1 MAVTYKANV
10 YYKEGVTSFV
20 IPFDYL
26 KKTFVKAETIDTV
39 GSIPLTYIEDYSIDG
54 DTLYLKEPLAEG
66 AQLHIYR
73 ETPTD
78 SVVDFVDASIL
89 RAKHLN
95 VLQLQILHII
105 EESQDYIKIN
115 ALSLTKIDEM
125 SEVLDAFYH
134 RIVNLAD
141 PQEDGDATNKR
152 YVDTATKTVEE
163 SVVDKAVKASVASAV
178 DETKQ
183 AVVSLAID
191 EVRQIIQDN
200 LKLDRGTVFT
210 KLSTGELQV
219 LENPLSSLVFGVKTT
234 GEIYPKEE
242 V

>member
-1 MAVTYKANV
+1 M
-10 YYKEGVTSFV
+10 S
-20 IPFDYL
+20 
-26 KKTFVKAETIDTV
+26 
-39 GSIPLTYIEDYSIDG
+39 LTYIEDYSIDG

-115 ALSLTKIDEM
+115 ALSLTKVDEM
-125 SEVLDAFYH
+125 SEVIDAYYH
-134 RIVNLAD
+134 RIINLAD
-141 PQEDGDATNKR
+141 PQEEGDAANKH
-152 YVDTATKTVEE
+152 YVDTAAKTVEE
-163 SVVDKAVKASVASAV
+163 SVVDKAVEASVASAV

-183 AVVSLAID
+183 AVVSIAID

-219 LENPLSSLVFGVKTT
+219 LENPLASLVFGVKTT

>member
-39 GSIPLTYIEDYSIDG
+39 GSMSLTYIEDYSIDG

-66 AQLHIYR
+66 TQLHIYR

-115 ALSLTKIDEM
+115 ALSLTKVDEM
-125 SEVLDAFYH
+125 SEVLDAYHH
-134 RIVNLAD
+134 RIINLAD
-141 PQEDGDATNKR
+141 PQEEGDAANKH
-152 YVDTATKTVEE
+152 YVDTAAKTVEE
-163 SVVDKAVKASVASAV
+163 SVVDKAVEASVASAV

-219 LENPLSSLVFGVKTT
+219 LENPLASLVFGVKTT

>member
-1 MAVTYKANV
+1 
-10 YYKEGVTSFV
+10 
-20 IPFDYL
+20 
-26 KKTFVKAETIDTV
+26 
-39 GSIPLTYIEDYSIDG
+39 
-54 DTLYLKEPLAEG
+54 
-66 AQLHIYR
+66 
-73 ETPTD
+73 
-78 SVVDFVDASIL
+78 
-89 RAKHLN
+89 
-95 VLQLQILHII
+95 
-105 EESQDYIKIN
+105 
-115 ALSLTKIDEM
+115 M
-125 SEVLDAFYH
+125 SEVLDAYSH

-141 PQEDGDATNKR
+141 PQEDGDAANKH
-152 YVDTATKTVEE
+152 YVDTAAKTVEE
-163 SVVDKAVKASVASAV
+163 SVVDKAVEASVASAV

>member
-1 MAVTYKANV
+1 M
-10 YYKEGVTSFV
+10 S
-20 IPFDYL
+20 
-26 KKTFVKAETIDTV
+26 
-39 GSIPLTYIEDYSIDG
+39 LTYIEDYSIDG

-115 ALSLTKIDEM
+115 ALSLTKVDEM
-125 SEVLDAFYH
+125 SEVLDAYYH
-134 RIVNLAD
+134 RIINLAD
-141 PQEDGDATNKR
+141 PQEEGDAANKH
-152 YVDTATKTVEE
+152 YVDTAAKTVEE
-163 SVVDKAVKASVASAV
+163 SVVDKAVEASVASAV

-183 AVVSLAID
+183 AVVSIAID

-219 LENPLSSLVFGVKTT
+219 LENPLASLVFGVKTT

>member
-1 MAVTYKANV
+1 MAITYKANV

-39 GSIPLTYIEDYSIDG
+39 GSMPLTYIEDYSIEG
-54 DTLYLKEPLAEG
+54 GTLYLKEPLADG

-78 SVVDFVDASIL
+78 SVIDFVDASIL
-89 RAKHLN
+89 RANHLN

-105 EESQDYIKIN
+105 EESQDYMKIN
-115 ALSLTKIDEM
+115 ALSLTKVDEM
-125 SEVLDAFYH
+125 SEVLDAYYH

-141 PQEDGDATNKR
+141 PKEEGDATNKR
-152 YVDTATKTVEE
+152 YVDKATKTVEE

-183 AVVSLAID
+183 AVVSIAID
-191 EVRQIIQDN
+191 EVRQIIQDS

-219 LENPLSSLVFGVKTT
+219 LENPLASLVFGVKTT

>member
-1 MAVTYKANV
+1 MGITYKANV

-39 GSIPLTYIEDYSIDG
+39 GSMALTYIEDYSIDG
-54 DTLYLKEPLAEG
+54 DTLYLKEPLADG

-105 EESQDYIKIN
+105 EESQDYMKIN
-115 ALSLTKIDEM
+115 ALSITKVDEM

-141 PQEDGDATNKR
+141 PQEEGDATNKR
-152 YVDTATKTVEE
+152 YVDIATKNVEE

-183 AVVSLAID
+183 AVVSIAVQ
-191 EVRQIIQDN
+191 EVRQVIQDN
-200 LKLDRGTVFT
+200 LQLDRGTVFT

-219 LENPLSSLVFGVKTT
+219 LENPLSSLVFGVNTT

>member
-26 KKTFVKAETIDTV
+26 KKAFVKAETIGTV
-39 GSIPLTYIEDYSIDG
+39 GSMSLTYIEDYSIEG
-54 DTLYLKEPLAEG
+54 DTLYLKEPLAKG

-125 SEVLDAFYH
+125 SEVFDAYYH
-134 RIVNLAD
+134 RIINLAN
-141 PQEDGDATNKR
+141 PQKEGDATNKR

-183 AVVSLAID
+183 AVVSIAID
-191 EVRQIIQDN
+191 EVRQIIQDK

-219 LENPLSSLVFGVKTT
+219 LENPLASWVFGAKTT

>member
-1 MAVTYKANV
+1 MAETYKANV
-10 YYKEGVTSFV
+10 YYKEGVTTFV

-39 GSIPLTYIEDYSIDG
+39 GSMPLTYIEDYSIDG
-54 DTLYLKEPLAEG
+54 DTLYLKEPLAAG

-89 RAKHLN
+89 RATHLN

-115 ALSLTKIDEM
+115 ALSLTKVDEV

-152 YVDTATKTVEE
+152 YVDTTAKTVENTI
-163 SVVDKAVKASVASAV
+163 VDKAVNASVASAV
-178 DETKQ
+178 DKAQQT
-183 AVVSLAID
+183 VVPIVMQ
-191 EVRQIIQDN
+191 EIRQIVNDN
-200 LKLDRGTVFT
+200 LRLDRGTVFT

-219 LENPLSSLVFGVKTT
+219 LENPLASLVFGVKPT

>member
-1 MAVTYKANV
+1 MSETYKANV
-10 YYKEGVTSFV
+10 YYKEGVTTFV

-39 GSIPLTYIEDYSIDG
+39 GSMPLTYIEDYSIDG
-54 DTLYLKEPLAEG
+54 DTLYLKEPLATG

-89 RAKHLN
+89 RARHLN

-115 ALSLTKIDEM
+115 ALSMTKIDEV

-152 YVDTATKTVEE
+152 YVDTTAKNVENTI
-163 SVVDKAVKASVASAV
+163 VDKAIKASVASAV
-178 DETKQ
+178 DEAQQT
-183 AVVSLAID
+183 VVPIVMQ
-191 EVRQIIQDN
+191 EIRQIVQDN
-200 LKLDRGTVFT
+200 LRLDRGTVFT

-219 LENPLSSLVFGVKTT
+219 LENPLASLVFGIKPT

>member
-39 GSIPLTYIEDYSIDG
+39 GSMSLTYIEDYSIDG

-66 AQLHIYR
+66 VQLHIYR

-115 ALSLTKIDEM
+115 ALTLTKVDEM
-125 SEVLDAFYH
+125 SEVLDAYYH
-134 RIVNLAD
+134 RIINLAD
-141 PQEDGDATNKR
+141 PQEEGDAANKH
-152 YVDTATKTVEE
+152 YVDTAAKT
-163 SVVDKAVKASVASAV
+163 VVDKAVEASVASTV
-178 DETKQ
+178 DE
-183 AVVSLAID
+183 I
-191 EVRQIIQDN
+191 RPIIQDN
-200 LKLDRGTVFT
+200 FKLDRGTVFT

-219 LENPLSSLVFGVKTT
+219 LENPLVSLVFGVKTT

>member
-1 MAVTYKANV
+1 MAITYKANV

-39 GSIPLTYIEDYSIDG
+39 GSMPLTYIEDYSIEG
-54 DTLYLKEPLAEG
+54 GTLYLKEPLADG

-78 SVVDFVDASIL
+78 SVIDFVDASIL
-89 RAKHLN
+89 RANHLN

-105 EESQDYIKIN
+105 EESQDYMKIN
-115 ALSLTKIDEM
+115 ALSLTKVDEM
-125 SEVLDAFYH
+125 SEVLDAYYH

-141 PQEDGDATNKR
+141 PKEEGDATNKR

-183 AVVSLAID
+183 AVVSIAID
-191 EVRQIIQDN
+191 EVRQIIQDS

-219 LENPLSSLVFGVKTT
+219 LENPLASLVFGVKTT

>member
-1 MAVTYKANV
+1 MAITYKANV

-39 GSIPLTYIEDYSIDG
+39 GSMPLTYIEDYSIEG

-89 RAKHLN
+89 RANHLN

-105 EESQDYIKIN
+105 EESQDYMKIN
-115 ALSLTKIDEM
+115 ALSLTKVDEM
-125 SEVLDAFYH
+125 SEVLDAYYH

-141 PQEDGDATNKR
+141 PKEEGDATNKR

-183 AVVSLAID
+183 AVVSIAID
-191 EVRQIIQDN
+191 EVRQIIQDS

-219 LENPLSSLVFGVKTT
+219 LENPLASLVFGVKTT

>member
-1 MAVTYKANV
+1 MSETYKANV
-10 YYKEGVTSFV
+10 YYKEGVTTFV

-26 KKTFVKAETIDTV
+26 KKTFVKAETIDIA
-39 GSIPLTYIEDYSIDG
+39 GAMPLTYIEDYSIDG
-54 DTLYLKEPLAEG
+54 DTLYLKEPLADG

-115 ALSLTKIDEM
+115 ALSLAKVDEV

-141 PQEDGDATNKR
+141 PQEEGDATNKR
-152 YVDTATKTVEE
+152 YVDKTAKNVENTI
-163 SVVDKAVKASVASAV
+163 VDKAVKASVASAV
-178 DETKQ
+178 DEAQQT
-183 AVVSLAID
+183 VVPIVMQ
-191 EVRQIIQDN
+191 EIRQIVQDN
-200 LKLDRGTVFT
+200 LRLDRGTVFT

-219 LENPLSSLVFGVKTT
+219 LENPLASLVFGIKPT

>member
-39 GSIPLTYIEDYSIDG
+39 GSMSLTYIEDYSIDG

-66 AQLHIYR
+66 TQLHIYR

-95 VLQLQILHII
+95 VLQLQMLHII

-115 ALSLTKIDEM
+115 ALNLTKVDEM
-125 SEVLDAFYH
+125 PEVFDAYYH

-141 PQEDGDATNKR
+141 PQEEGDAANKH
-152 YVDTATKTVEE
+152 Y
-163 SVVDKAVKASVASAV
+163 V

-183 AVVSLAID
+183 AAVSFTLD
-191 EVRQIIQDN
+191 EVKKIIHD
-200 LKLDRGTVFT
+200 KLLDKGTVFT

-219 LENPLSSLVFGVKTT
+219 LENPLASLAFGVKTT
-234 GEIYPKEE
+234 GEIYLKGE